1 MLVYQ
6 RVVRKLRYRGM
17 VMVKLHIMATT
28 EVAVDKWKSPGR
40 FRKTKSFK
48 GCSRAYCWCIDM
60 KVLYKHTSS
69 YIYILFVPFWPP
81 IQIQRHYSLGST
93 GFNWSLF
100 CQILKRFQQSSNAAR
115 SFVVSASMVGLPSRF
130 APNEWAILM
139 VTLAINRS
147 ILRYFIFC
155 TNP

>member
-6 RVVRKLRYRGM
+6 RVVCKLRYRGM

-28 EVAVDKWKSPGR
+28 EVAVDKWKSSGR

-48 GCSRAYCWCIDM
+48 GCSRVYCWCIHM
-60 KVLYKHTSS
+60 KVLYKHTST
-69 YIYILFVPFWPP
+69 YCLYHFVPP
-81 IQIQRHYSLGST
+81 IQIQRHCSLGST